1 MLSDAAQTLLEHA
14 PLTAKQKWRHDTK
27 WATSKHKF
35 QWAPEGDWDGWMLQ
49 AGRGAGKTRTGAE
62 DAVAYCLTN
71 KTIRYAIV
79 APTISDARDICI
91 EGDSGVLF
99 VLADMGLIQDEDF
112 TYNRSLSQIIF
123 NNGSRIDTYSAEKA
137 SGLRGPNHHR
147 AWCDELASWKDAHK
161 GNRLNTTYNNLML
174 GLRLGDHPRHII
186 TTTPRRALLIRELTD
201 NPKVSVTR
209 GSTHDNLANL
219 SPVFA
224 DQILQYEGTMIGRQE
239 IEGELLSE
247 VEGALW
253 TREMVDRAY
262 IDADV
267 PDLARVVTG
276 VDPPGGA
283 TEAGIVTVGVT
294 KGACVCD
301 HPREL
306 LPHLFVL
313 SDDSLHPSGP
323 DQWGRAAVAAFDRWD
338 GDRIA
343 AEVNF
348 GGDMVGHVIK
358 GIRAGVSYKSVRAS
372 RGKVIRAEPVAA
384 LYEQDRVHHLEP
396 FPKLEDEMTTYTVEE
411 NWSPNRLDAMVW
423 AVTDLSP
430 WQGRRR
436 DLGGVDLTSDLGQ
449 PKAPVL

>member
-1 MLSDAAQTLLEHA
+1 M
-14 PLTAKQKWRHDTK
+14 
-27 WATSKHKF
+27 
-35 QWAPEGDWDGWMLQ
+35 MQ

-62 DAVAYCLTN
+62 DAVAYCLDN
-71 KTIRYAIV
+71 PNIRYAII

-91 EGDSGVLF
+91 EGESGVLF
-99 VLADMGLIQDEDF
+99 VLSDMGLVQDEDY
-112 TYNRSLSQIIF
+112 TYNRSLSQIVF
-123 NNGSRIDTYSAEKA
+123 ESGSRIDTYSAEKA

-186 TTTPRRALLIRELTD
+186 TTTPRRAQLIRELVAD
-201 NPKVSVTR
+201 PKVTITR
-209 GSTHDNLANL
+209 GSTHDNLDNL

-224 DQILQYEGTMIGRQE
+224 DQILRYEGTMIGRQE
-239 IEGELLSE
+239 IEGELLDE

-253 TREMVDRAY
+253 NREMIEAAY
-262 IDADV
+262 IDTY
-267 PDLARVVTG
+267 PEDLARVVVG

-283 TEAGIVTVGVT
+283 TEAGVVTAGLT

-306 LPHLFVL
+306 LPHLFIL
-313 SDDSLHPSGP
+313 ADDSLQPSGP
-323 DQWGRAAVAAFDRWD
+323 DQWARAAVNAFDMWD

-348 GGDMVGHVIK
+348 GGDMVGHVLR
-358 GIRAGVSYKSVRAS
+358 GIRSGISYKSVRAS
-372 RGKVIRAEPVAA
+372 RGKIIRAEPVAA
-384 LYEQDRVHHLEP
+384 LYEQNRVHHYGA

-430 WQGRRR
+430 WGKQRPRGRM
-436 DLGGVDLTSDLGQ
+436 DLTSGLGN
-449 PKAPVL
+449 